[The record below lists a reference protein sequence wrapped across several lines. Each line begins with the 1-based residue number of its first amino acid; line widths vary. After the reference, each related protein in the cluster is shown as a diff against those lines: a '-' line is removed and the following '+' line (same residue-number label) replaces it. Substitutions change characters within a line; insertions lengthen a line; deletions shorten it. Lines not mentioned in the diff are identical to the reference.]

1 MGNPKN
7 RKNIFADKATLIL
20 RKMLSHPEKKWV
32 IRDFTGENGVSLG
45 MAQGVLEVMSRKGYI
60 ERVKKGPD
68 SFALLTNARELV
80 DDWTQSYNFE
90 LNDMHTYYS
99 PDKNILPKLKKY
111 LKDKKYCLTLHSG
124 ANMMTSYVVT
134 DNVYMY
140 FSPAN
145 WDKELL
151 DLRQHLDLKELV
163 SGGNIHIIRPYY
175 KNSAYYH
182 TQMVKGYK
190 VASNL
195 QLYLDLYQFKPRGR
209 EHAEYLEDQLKEKGM
224 TVYAS

>member
-1 MGNPKN
+1 MNNSKN

-20 RKMLSHPEKKWV
+20 RKMLSQPGRKWV
-32 IRDFTGENGVSLG
+32 IRDFTGDNGVSLG

-60 ERVKKGPD
+60 ERVIKGPD
-68 SFALLTNARELV
+68 SYALLTNARELV
-80 DDWTQSYNFE
+80 GDWTQAYNFE
-90 LNDMHTYYS
+90 LNDIHTYYS
-99 PDKNILPKLKKY
+99 PDKNILSKLKKY
-111 LKDKKYCLTLHSG
+111 LKDKEYCLTLHSG

-134 DNVYMY
+134 DNVHVY

-151 DLRQHLDLKELV
+151 ALRQHLELKELV
-163 SGGNIHIIRPYY
+163 SGGNVHIIRPYY
-175 KNSAYYH
+175 KNSAYYD
-182 TQMVKGYK
+182 TQTINGYK

-209 EHAEYLEDQLKEKGM
+209 EHAEYLENQLKEKGM